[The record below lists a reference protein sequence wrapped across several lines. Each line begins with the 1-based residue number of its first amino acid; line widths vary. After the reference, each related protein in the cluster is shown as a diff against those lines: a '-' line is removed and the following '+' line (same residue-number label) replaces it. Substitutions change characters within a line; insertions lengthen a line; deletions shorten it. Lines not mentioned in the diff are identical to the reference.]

1 MIEPAFLDIDTE
13 EESMRRTR
21 GTFGCILMILT
32 RVYWTEICD
41 GMQMKMSERYVIA
54 SVNGVCESAKL
65 HRAQQTRQVSIIIS
79 CSVWFLPS
87 PIKVSS
93 ATIYLSIIY
102 FYILYFKLYCK
113 CGRFFHAIHQRTLP
127 MKSMMQLNTWKAL
140 SGHCIKARKRY
151 VYLMCIL
158 NFKKSIHCTFL
169 GNWWDSIRLSIWTQT
184 KRRVLLWRGKE
195 CHKASEDIKASI
207 NSNVLWF
214 SWNRKVSP
222 GGHRTCWTSTC
233 ASRKSKQSD
242 CTAKRIC
249 HKLGRF
255 GCFER
260 TLLSQQQ

>member
-1 MIEPAFLDIDTE
+1 MNFDPLPFAGHWCPKVNINDLSQIHPQRDTGKRYTLSTMFNCPLCIISLMIEPAFLDIDTE

-151 VYLMCIL
+151 VLFNVY
-158 NFKKSIHCTFL
+158 FKF
-169 GNWWDSIRLSIWTQT
+169 
-184 KRRVLLWRGKE
+184 
-195 CHKASEDIKASI
+195 
-207 NSNVLWF
+207 
-214 SWNRKVSP
+214 
-222 GGHRTCWTSTC
+222 
-233 ASRKSKQSD
+233 
-242 CTAKRIC
+242 
-249 HKLGRF
+249 
-255 GCFER
+255 
-260 TLLSQQQ
+260 